1 MPTNPPPPIES
12 LTVPPEAVRAL
23 VNGDRAGAIKLVREA
38 HKVDLKTATTVVES
52 YIELHPEL
60 KSLSTGHKVSR
71 QGWLVW
77 LIVAALVAWLIYR
90 WL

>member
-1 MPTNPPPPIES
+1 MPTNPPPIES

-23 VNGDRAGAIKLVREA
+23 ANGNKVEAIKLVREA
-38 HKVDLKTATTVVES
+38 HKVDLKTAKMVVDS
-52 YIELHPEL
+52 YAELHPEL
-60 KSLSTGHKVSR
+60 KSMSAGRDPSR

-77 LIVAALVAWLIYR
+77 FIVAALIAWLVYR